1 MHFTMAFARR
11 INEKNGRK
19 NFGRNTKKKLAN
31 TKEEPHHRGYYS
43 RKMLSSL
50 THANKFVN
58 AINKSPKKIRL
69 CVSVC
74 AFFGNDDG
82 RRLFN
87 EFYGTLTFYGMLLFW
102 SCTTTAVDEWK
113 LHDEENS
120 ENSISFLP
128 RCSRCFKYTLFYLT
142 VSWVVSISQHFLGWW
157 NAIFTYGSCDP
168 MYVNVCVCL
177 WGVQT
182 KIYKY
187 MARENPKKDAWKI
200 FSPAKWHKC

>member
-74 AFFGNDDG
+74 AFFWQRWRATIIQWILWHTNILWHVALLVLYHDSRWWMEIAWWGNF
-82 RRLFN
+82 RKFH
-87 EFYGTLTFYGMLLFW
+87 LLFA
-102 SCTTTAVDEWK
+102 TM
-113 LHDEENS
+113 
-120 ENSISFLP
+120 LP
-128 RCSRCFKYTLFYLT
+128 MFQ
-142 VSWVVSISQHFLGWW
+142 VHFVLSDCELGRIHTPTDVHQPTFSGLVKCHFHIWLMR
-157 NAIFTYGSCDP
+157 S
-168 MYVNVCVCL
+168 NVCECVCVFVGCTDQNL
-177 WGVQT
+177 
-182 KIYKY
+182 
-187 MARENPKKDAWKI
+187 
-200 FSPAKWHKC
+200 